1 MTDVVVPP
9 PPVGL
14 PPGPQLAAMLVAE
27 SGLMTPFLL
36 HDLPLT
42 AEDRTAIRSLAGRV
56 TQDEG
61 RWLISTFLAF
71 FQHGRRDKLGG
82 LGIPPIVDGAGYQV
96 G

>member
-1 MTDVVVPP
+1 MTDIVVPP
-9 PPVGL
+9 APAGL
-14 PPGPQLAAMLVAE
+14 PPTPELAAALVAE

-36 HDLPLT
+36 QELPLT
-42 AEDRTAIRSLAGRV
+42 AEDRTAIRSLAAKV

-71 FQHGRRDKLGG
+71 FEHGRRDKLGS
-82 LGIPPIVDGAGYQV
+82 LGIPALVDRAGYQV